1 MPKATPDQATFPSWS
16 EVSRYGVNTLNPGDT
31 VELHFHDCNEFWI
44 IIEGKGVATSEG
56 VSYDLGP
63 GDMLLTKQGDE
74 HSLRV
79 TEKMVAVYFY
89 GIMPPD
95 GRTGH
100 LHRGTD
106 SSFLEFKAQ
115 NGEVKS

>member
-1 MPKATPDQATFPSWS
+1 MPKAMPSDTDFPTWS
-16 EVSRYGVNTLNPGDT
+16 EVSQYGVNTLQPGDN

-44 IIEGKGVATSEG
+44 IIEGRGVAMSEG
-56 VSYDLGP
+56 TTYELGP

-74 HSLRV
+74 HSLEV

-89 GIMPPD
+89 GVMPPR

-100 LHRGTD
+100 LHQGTD
-106 SSFLEFKAQ
+106 DPLIEL
-115 NGEVKS
+115 NGTQEAS

>member
-1 MPKATPDQATFPSWS
+1 MPKAVPNDVTFPSWS

-31 VELHFHDCNEFWI
+31 IELHFHDCNEFWI
-44 IIEGKGVATSEG
+44 ITEGRGVATSEG

-100 LHRGTD
+100 LHAGTD
-106 SSFLEFKAQ
+106 ATFAEFKTQ
-115 NGEVKS
+115 TGEVG